1 MTVPSIE
8 PRSPIEPRAVSSAPD
23 SLCCE
28 AGRGVGVILPC
39 LGPGVRHPH
48 RAGCRKVALGLDCGE
63 EGKGGEGQSVGL
75 PFPTLHLL
83 YPPAS
88 LPFTRETQEQ
98 WCPMLV
104 LEFSAESG
112 AGCNLPTSNVSIS
125 VGPGQGDS
133 PVSPPHST
141 SISGY
146 LWKTRGEVQSWTHTT
161 QPRLWSGS
169 GSWGSGSGG

>member
-8 PRSPIEPRAVSSAPD
+8 PRSPIEPSAVSSAPD

-28 AGRGVGVILPC
+28 VGRGVGVILPR
-39 LGPGVRHPH
+39 LGPRVRHPH

-88 LPFTRETQEQ
+88 LERPKSSGVPCWSLSSLLNQ
-98 WCPMLV
+98 MLGV
-104 LEFSAESG
+104 ISPLQTSAS
-112 AGCNLPTSNVSIS
+112 
-125 VGPGQGDS
+125 Q
-133 PVSPPHST
+133 
-141 SISGY
+141 
-146 LWKTRGEVQSWTHTT
+146 
-161 QPRLWSGS
+161 
-169 GSWGSGSGG
+169 